1 MKNYRSV
8 NNNFWSLCIYILII
22 NIICILIITR
32 WIISIKAER
41 SFLVTKAEAEEGLS
55 IFTFGTKRFALRLM
69 VACKGWRWRISEKKG
84 SLHFIRMIHRDPT
97 RRQRLAYSKHKL
109 QKVSIISVIV
119 KYVLPNEKKK
129 KESGPKRRSTSALR
143 ISCRRL

>member
-1 MKNYRSV
+1 MSQSSRLRKATLAKFIKRRLLR
-8 NNNFWSLCIYILII
+8 F
-22 NIICILIITR
+22 IC
-32 WIISIKAER
+32 
-41 SFLVTKAEAEEGLS
+41 
-55 IFTFGTKRFALRLM
+55 
-69 VACKGWRWRISEKKG
+69 
-84 SLHFIRMIHRDPT
+84 MIHRDPT

-143 ISCRRL
+143 IFRRRRL